1 MMAQSIIALDP
12 RVRECEKQLISA
24 ACTAILSVTCAAG
37 TARSQAIA
45 NAQATPPQSSTT
57 QNQATPAASGAIEE
71 IIVTAQRREETVQK
85 SSLAIEAF
93 NPETLRSVGLTQAAD
108 LTKLVQGLQIGFSGS
123 TSQIYI
129 RGVGDFSANSLA
141 NPGVAFNVDG
151 VNVGRPEGVGVN
163 FYDIARVEVVKGP
176 QGTLYGRNASG
187 GAINLITNSPTLD
200 AVRGDLNL
208 DVGNYSLYHV
218 DGAINVPLSSTVA
231 MRVAVNRIKRDGY
244 LTDGTSDDDQLA
256 ARAKLLFEPSD
267 ATSVLLSVDGA
278 QVRGKGGGY
287 VYLPRRPG
295 SSAWEGSTSPA
306 ANAYVATFNPLI
318 VRGGSDAY
326 VHNNFWDAGAQLDQ
340 NVNFANLTVIAG
352 YRHTDTD
359 TLSYNAQSQHLLGKS
374 NQETV
379 EARLG
384 NSTANLK
391 WVAGLYYFH
400 EADPGEIRVF
410 VGPGL
415 LKTRPTYNPSGTSYA
430 AFGETTF
437 SVTDAFR
444 LIAGTRY
451 TTEKRQLSGNF
462 FVYPT
467 QGTNFIDLE
476 SFDGKKTFNSV
487 TWKAGT
493 EFDLTAQNMLFFT
506 AGTGF
511 KAGGITQTVS
521 PQNVYQPE
529 KILAFELGS
538 RNRFFDNKL
547 QANIEAFHWTYKDQQ
562 NSHLTFD
569 TLGNF
574 NFLTQNAGQARLYGL
589 NIEVIAKPTNADT
602 LHLAAEYDH
611 SKYTNFSYQVP
622 FFTYSPVATGCRNGG
637 TGPGP
642 FVPLTTIDCSG
653 FQLPH
658 APEWAGEAD
667 YMHSFGLPS
676 GAAIDFNVGGRF
688 ASQTW
693 LGVDF
698 TPSEKAPSFAILNAS
713 LTYRSPQRN
722 YSVDAYVRNLNNG
735 VEYTGGQLEAFAPPL
750 VSANISAP
758 RTFGVQ
764 LHLTW

>member
-1 MMAQSIIALDP
+1 MTEVSKGLGWTTRSFGGQRL
-12 RVRECEKQLISA
+12 V
-24 ACTAILSVTCAAG
+24 AAG
-37 TARSQAIA
+37 FSLLAAAVCTPAWSQSATT
-45 NAQATPPQSSTT
+45 AQAAPS
-57 QNQATPAASGAIEE
+57 NAGAGLEE
-71 IIVTAQRREETVQK
+71 VVVTAQRREETLQK

-93 NPETLRSVGLTQAAD
+93 GTETLQSTGVAQAGD
-108 LTKLVQGLQIGFSGS
+108 LSKLVQGLQVGFSGS

-151 VNVGRPEGVGVN
+151 VYVGRPEAVGVN
-163 FYDIARVEVVKGP
+163 FYDMTRVEVLKGP

-187 GAINLITNSPTLD
+187 GAINLITEVPTLD
-200 AVRGDLNL
+200 GVKGSLNVETGDYALF
-208 DVGNYSLYHV
+208 HV
-218 DGAINVPLSSTVA
+218 DGALNVPLSSTVA
-231 MRVAVNRIKRDGY
+231 MRVAINRIKRDGY
-244 LTDGTSDDDQLA
+244 LSDGTSDDDQLA
-256 ARAKLLFEPSD
+256 ARAKLLFQPAEG
-267 ATSVLLSVDGA
+267 TRLLLSVDGA

-287 VYLPRRPG
+287 VYLPQRPG
-295 SSAWEGSTSPA
+295 SDPWEGSTSPL

-318 VRGGSDAY
+318 VAGGTDAY
-326 VHNNFWDAGAQLDQ
+326 VHNNFWDAGAEWDQ
-340 NVNFANLTVIAG
+340 NVNFADLTLIAG

-359 TLSYNAQSQHLLGKS
+359 TLSYNAQSQHLLGS
-374 NQETV
+374 SQQETL

-384 NSTANLK
+384 NSSHALK

-400 EADPGEIRVF
+400 EADPGQIKVF
-410 VGPGL
+410 VGSGL
-415 LKTRPTYNPSGTSYA
+415 LKTNPTYNPSGTSYA

-444 LIAGTRY
+444 LIAGARY
-451 TTEKRQLSGNF
+451 TTEKRELTGDF

-476 SFDGKKTFNSV
+476 SFTGGATFKSF

-493 EFDLTAQNMLFFT
+493 EYDLTPENMLFFT
-506 AGTGF
+506 ASTGF

-521 PQNVYQPE
+521 PENVYQPE

-538 RNRFFDNKL
+538 RNRFLDDRL
-547 QANIEAFHWTYKDQQ
+547 QANVEAFHWTYKDQQ

-574 NFLTQNAGQARLYGL
+574 NFLTQNAGKSELYGI
-589 NIEVIAKPTNADT
+589 NVDVTAKPTSVDT
-602 LHLAAEYDH
+602 LHLAFEYDH
-611 SKYTNFSYQVP
+611 TEYTSFSYQVP
-622 FFTYSPVATGCRNGG
+622 FFTYSPVATGCQNGG

-653 FQLPH
+653 FELPH
-658 APEWAGEAD
+658 APRWTGEAD
-667 YMHSFGLPS
+667 YTHSFGLPS
-676 GAAIDFNVGGRF
+676 GAALDFNAGGRF
-688 ASQTW
+688 SSQTW

-698 TPSEKAPSFAILNAS
+698 TPSERAPAFAIVNAS
-713 LTYRSPQRN
+713 VTYHSPQRN
-722 YSVDAYVRNLNNG
+722 YSVDAYVHNVNNG
-735 VEYTGGQLEAFAPPL
+735 KQYTGGQLEAFSPPL
-750 VSANISAP
+750 VSANLSPP